1 MQSFELS
8 LLFCIVLTF
17 FVGGAC
23 SQIGLYR
30 FLKKNPIDT
39 AHSTHRITQTAWP
52 LGLLMRFVI
61 LTLSLWLLASL
72 GINRLS
78 TLSTDYLNLLATYLM
93 YGGVLL
99 LLFYFYRRYP
109 LAPIALHLTRKEVK
123 KVHWIV
129 ICYLAF
135 MPILAITTLGYHA
148 YLSTYF
154 QLEIQP
160 QEVLSIIQES
170 EGIVRYLYIFT
181 AIFTG
186 PFMEELF
193 FRGILFPALTQRFG
207 LKKGLFFSALL
218 FALIHLHVPALLPIL
233 LLGIVL
239 NLLYWFT
246 GNLWSAIALHVLFN
260 TISITVAQLNLV

>member
-1 MQSFELS
+1 
-8 LLFCIVLTF
+8 
-17 FVGGAC
+17 
-23 SQIGLYR
+23 
-30 FLKKNPIDT
+30 
-39 AHSTHRITQTAWP
+39 
-52 LGLLMRFVI
+52 
-61 LTLSLWLLASL
+61 
-72 GINRLS
+72 
-78 TLSTDYLNLLATYLM
+78 M

-123 KVHWIV
+123 KAHWIV

-207 LKKGLFFSALL
+207 LKKGLLFSALHFCPYSPACTRL
-218 FALIHLHVPALLPIL
+218 ATHPTARYRLKSALL
-233 LLGIVL
+233 V
-239 NLLYWFT
+239 
-246 GNLWSAIALHVLFN
+246 HR
-260 TISITVAQLNLV
+260 

>member
-8 LLFCIVLTF
+8 LLICIALTF
-17 FVGGAC
+17 FVGGAF

-30 FLKKNPIDT
+30 YLKKKPIDT
-39 AHSTHRITQTAWP
+39 ARATDRLTQAAWP
-52 LGLLMRFVI
+52 LTLLIRFVLLNI
-61 LTLSLWLLASL
+61 SLWVLASL
-72 GINRLS
+72 GINLS
-78 TLSTDYLNLLATYLM
+78 VFSSDYVNLLATYLM
-93 YGGVLL
+93 YAGVLL
-99 LLFYFYRRYP
+99 LIFYFYRRYP
-109 LAPIALHLTRKEVK
+109 LSPIALRLTAKEVK
-123 KVHWIV
+123 KAYWIL

-135 MPILAITTLGYHA
+135 MPILAITTMGYHA

-170 EGIVRYLYIFT
+170 EGMVRYLYVFT
-181 AIFTG
+181 AVFTG

-193 FRGILFPALTQRFG
+193 FRGILFPALTQLFG
-207 LKKGLFFSALL
+207 LKRGLLFSALI

-239 NLLYWFT
+239 NLLYWLT

-260 TISITVAQLNLV
+260 TVSISMAQLNLV